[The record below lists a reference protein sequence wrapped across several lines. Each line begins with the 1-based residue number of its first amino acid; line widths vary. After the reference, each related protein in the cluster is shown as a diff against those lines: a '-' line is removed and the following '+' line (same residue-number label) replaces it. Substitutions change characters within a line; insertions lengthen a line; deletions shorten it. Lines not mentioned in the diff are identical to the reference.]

1 MSFSQEAGAWGE
13 GRARGAKA
21 IDFKQDRRGNSPPW
35 TRDRLPGKGI
45 FFLYFSFFKE
55 CVQNK
60 KEFSVQGKNK
70 PRVGT
75 RNMRLFLVHLS
86 SW

>member
-35 TRDRLPGKGI
+35 IRDRLPGKG
-45 FFLYFSFFKE
+45 KE

-60 KEFSVQGKNK
+60 KEFSVQAKKK